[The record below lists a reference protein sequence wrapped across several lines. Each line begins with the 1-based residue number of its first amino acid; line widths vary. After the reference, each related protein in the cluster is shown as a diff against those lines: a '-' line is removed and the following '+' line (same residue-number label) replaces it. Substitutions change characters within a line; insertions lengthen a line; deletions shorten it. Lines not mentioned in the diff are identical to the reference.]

1 LGYVDFLEAIVRL
14 AHAFPFNE
22 EELAEMVT
30 FEMKVQYF
38 IQKLDQK
45 FGKQKQGFSDK
56 LAQKA

>member
-1 LGYVDFLEAIVRL
+1 
-14 AHAFPFNE
+14 
-22 EELAEMVT
+22 MVT

-56 LAQKA
+56 LAQKAQDAQYVPRIIVDEDEYSDDEMGM